1 MSAGVPEQLPG
12 GAGGAAV
19 GVVAGGG
26 RGARQRAERVRQL
39 HQAGAAP
46 APGRAAR
53 ARAREL
59 RLAPRAAAR
68 PRPHG
73 AAQPLRRPARRGTL
87 PIPYLTLP
95 YCFRPVWVARA
106 RLIVLLYG
114 TDLYKMK

>member
-87 PIPYLTLP
+87 PIPYTIPYLTSASGLCGSLVRDSLF
-95 YCFRPVWVARA
+95 YCTGQ
-106 RLIVLLYG
+106 IYI
-114 TDLYKMK
+114 K